1 MGGLL
6 PRVVWSVVAAVL
18 VVHAVATAHAGSAS
32 AVAVSHQVGEL
43 SFDLGAGGP
52 VVGDPLR
59 MLLLGAGA
67 REAVFVAAD
76 ADGAPGV
83 GFGAPRA
90 QRAIGAGLAEGGGAV
105 AATVAVDGRGAPVRT
120 GDRVRAEVDVEV
132 GLGEHPARRGGLL
145 GLAPRVDVVVG
156 EVFVELAGAVRVV
169 AVHRRLGRA
178 GRAGPLAV
186 RLGGPTIDGAV
197 TCGAL

>member
-6 PRVVWSVVAAVL
+6 PRVVWSVVTAVL
-18 VVHAVATAHAGSAS
+18 VVHAVATAHP
-32 AVAVSHQVGEL
+32 VA
-43 SFDLGAGGP
+43 
-52 VVGDPLR
+52 
-59 MLLLGAGA
+59 
-67 REAVFVAAD
+67 
-76 ADGAPGV
+76 
-83 GFGAPRA
+83 A

-105 AATVAVDGRGAPVRT
+105 AATVAADGRGDPVRT

-132 GLGEHPARRGGLL
+132 GLGEHTARRGGLL

-178 GRAGPLAV
+178 GRAGPLAA
-186 RLGGPTIDGAV
+186 RLGG
-197 TCGAL
+197 